1 MGSGTHSLSFT
12 KESPKGNQVD
22 QKKKMQNLQEGR
34 RGSQLRGLECPV
46 WAPIPRPCSA
56 PLAFR
61 AGRKNTDE
69 KKALAA
75 WEGKQM
81 VAGESVQPDTGGRP
95 LLRGQENGYC
105 YTSIS
110 PKTPASPG
118 QSLLTC
124 MIGYRSS
131 TPARVPVLGII
142 LQQEEK
148 TVYGATQKEDKR
160 E

>member
-81 VAGESVQPDTGGRP
+81 AAGESVQPDTGGRP
-95 LLRGQENGYC
+95 LPRGQENGYC